1 MESQKKSMNLLVYL
15 EKERKKVNNIRKNYT
30 LSEVKTLIKFYDKNK
45 SIREISRKFNFYIDS
60 SMLDSKRRI
69 I

>member
-1 MESQKKSMNLLVYL
+1 MNLLVYL

>member
-1 MESQKKSMNLLVYL
+1 MNLLVYL

-30 LSEVKTLIKFYDKNK
+30 LSEVKTLIKFYDKIK

>member
-30 LSEVKTLIKFYDKNK
+30 LSEVKTLIKFYDKIK